1 MATLHHDGVIKKYG
15 IKAMREIIQSIALAS
30 SQKRNVR
37 LGNEALYPTLS
48 VRVFSGLFG
57 PIFFHR
63 FTASS
68 RPRMVPRVPLAFDC
82 SKRR

>member
-1 MATLHHDGVIKKYG
+1 
-15 IKAMREIIQSIALAS
+15 MREIIQSIALAS

-48 VRVFSGLFG
+48 ARVFSGLFG

-68 RPRMVPRVPLAFDC
+68 LSPYGPARSPRFRLLQVSIMAVLPI
-82 SKRR
+82 